1 MPQGVHFTS
10 ELRETFF
17 RVIDFVERE
26 KTGPLI
32 RMNNTTARII
42 SMLGISESSLLN
54 LKKEMKMM
62 RELNREAEE
71 KEEEEKRHQLRSSS
85 QIRPTKI
92 SHKKQDV
99 QLGPRLTT

>member
-10 ELRETFF
+10 ELREIFF
-17 RVIDFVERE
+17 HVIDFVERE

-32 RMNNTTARII
+32 PMNNTTARIM

-54 LKKEMKMM
+54 LKKDMKVM
-62 RELNREAEE
+62 RELREAEE
-71 KEEEEKRHQLRSSS
+71 KDEEKRHQLRSSS

-99 QLGPRLTT
+99 STWST